1 MCTQTKA
8 LAGINRTTVVH
19 RESSALMTPELITEE
34 LSIPS
39 GGLDELKT
47 VDVRAVLITFY
58 TISNPDKS
66 YYPFQNDL
74 KNIPN
79 KVTSNMEA
87 DFKQELQKKQAY
99 PSFNL
104 TYLPVD
110 VLNRKITHY
119 CKSSRFT
126 LPFTFFPGL
135 SLVHHS
141 NFPLL

>member
-1 MCTQTKA
+1 MGEARSMYTQTKA

-99 PSFNL
+99 PSFSL
-104 TYLPVD
+104 KYLPVH

-119 CKSSRFT
+119 C
-126 LPFTFFPGL
+126 
-135 SLVHHS
+135 
-141 NFPLL
+141 N

>member
-1 MCTQTKA
+1 MYTQTKA

-19 RESSALMTPELITEE
+19 RESLALMTPELITEE

-87 DFKQELQKKQAY
+87 DFKQELQKEQAY
-99 PSFNL
+99 PSFSL
-104 TYLPVD
+104 TYLPVH

-119 CKSSRFT
+119 C
-126 LPFTFFPGL
+126 
-135 SLVHHS
+135 
-141 NFPLL
+141 N